1 MMPLPARE
9 LASQVRRGS
18 SRRLLFA
25 SVVSCALAGCAVMDY
40 PGQTSLSGAL
50 PAQGPIIPDATLN
63 LTNAV
68 QIPLERIVTWGL
80 YAGAA
85 YLILDPLAP
94 NWEIEQAAFPDG
106 HFHFS
111 LKMKRFYAGGA
122 GESRVVFHQRAKDL
136 MRQGGYDGYQVVEYS
151 EGMESSVL
159 GSQRVSQGV
168 IRLTRSEASIKAN
181 AALVEAKRNGRN

>member
-1 MMPLPARE
+1 
-9 LASQVRRGS
+9 
-18 SRRLLFA
+18 
-25 SVVSCALAGCAVMDY
+25 MDY
-40 PGQTSLSGAL
+40 PGQTSLSGAI

-94 NWEIEQAAFPDG
+94 NWEIEQAAFPDA

-151 EGMESSVL
+151 EGLESSVL

-168 IRLTRSEASIKAN
+168 IRLTRK
-181 AALVEAKRNGRN
+181 

>member
-1 MMPLPARE
+1 MTPYR
-9 LASQVRRGS
+9 Q
-18 SRRLLFA
+18 RRLLFVA
-25 SVVSCALAGCAVMDY
+25 LLAGGLAGCAAVDY

-50 PAQGPIIPDATLN
+50 PAQGPVIPDTTLN
-63 LTNAV
+63 LTNSV
-68 QIPLERIVTWGL
+68 QIPLEKLVVWGL

-94 NWEIEQAAFPDG
+94 NWDIEQAAFPDG
-106 HFHFS
+106 HYHFS

-122 GESRVVFHQRAKDL
+122 GESRVVFHQRAKEL
-136 MRQGGYDGYQVVEYS
+136 MRQGGYDGYQVLEYS

-168 IRLTRSEASIKAN
+168 IRLTRNETAVKTNGGPA
-181 AALVEAKRNGRN
+181 EAKRSSRN

>member
-1 MMPLPARE
+1 
-9 LASQVRRGS
+9 
-18 SRRLLFA
+18 
-25 SVVSCALAGCAVMDY
+25 MDY
-40 PGQTSLSGAL
+40 PGQTSLGGAL

-63 LTNAV
+63 VSNAV

-122 GESRVVFHQRAKDL
+122 GESRVVFHQRAKEL

-168 IRLTRSEASIKAN
+168 IRLTRNEGSTKVRDGLAN
-181 AALVEAKRNGRN
+181 GKRNGPN

>member
-1 MMPLPARE
+1 
-9 LASQVRRGS
+9 
-18 SRRLLFA
+18 
-25 SVVSCALAGCAVMDY
+25 MDY
-40 PGQTSLSGAL
+40 PGQTSLSGAF
-50 PAQGPIIPDATLN
+50 PAQGPIIPNATLN
-63 LTNAV
+63 LTDAV

-94 NWEIEQAAFPDG
+94 NWEIEQAAFPDA